1 MKSKLI
7 FLFCLFLSLF
17 SSNLFSTEFSEAE
30 EQYIAEILEKRM
42 TLRTYDN
49 SDQCIQ
55 AAKSFIK
62 ENDENPLYKNG
73 SQEFQLTV
81 ENLLKTALYN
91 CLYEKD
97 MKDPALKTLMTAQ
110 YEKILD
116 YDEKNPAENRNRWY
130 NVSSSDII
138 NSTMQFLP
146 QNQAIRL
153 GLAEKDLYDSMMKI
167 YPDFS
172 YLFINSGLW
181 YMFAPAIGGGSD
193 VKAMDFFQKAID
205 TAKYSY
211 EKYYASIYY
220 SQLLFEKNKK
230 SESKELLSK
239 AEEVLP
245 GKRYIKLINLLNDNG
260 YSVFY
265 YTNNREKVDKKLGL

>member
-7 FLFCLFLSLF
+7 FLFCLFLSVF
-17 SSNLFSTEFSEAE
+17 SSNLFSAEFSAVE

-62 ENDENPLYKNG
+62 ANDENPLYKNG

-91 CLYEKD
+91 CLYEKN

-110 YEKILD
+110 YEKIFA
-116 YDEKNPAENRNRWY
+116 YNEKNPEENRNRWY

-193 VKAMDFFQKAID
+193 VKAMEFFQKAID

-211 EKYYASIYY
+211 EKYYACIYY